1 MCGIVGYLGSANATD
16 VVLAG
21 LRKLEYRGY
30 DSAGLACIESDNGA
44 PRLSVVRAVG
54 RVDAL
59 AAKISELK
67 PRAHVAIGHTRWAT
81 HGRPNELNAHPHRD
95 QSGRI
100 ALVHNGIIENYASLR
115 AELSAAGCV
124 FQSETDTEVAA
135 MLVGSLYSGD
145 LVEAVEKAIAR
156 IEGTFAFAVISL
168 DHPQSIVGARRGSPL
183 AIGIGANG
191 DMLLGSDALPLIAY
205 TRKVAYLDDDQVAW
219 LQSGKFTL
227 RAKGRTV
234 EPKVQEIRWS
244 AEEAER
250 GGFEHFMLKEIH
262 EQPGA
267 LRRLALNLVAN

>member
-95 QSGRI
+95 MSGRI
-100 ALVHNGIIENYASLR
+100 AVVHNGIVENYAALR
-115 AELSAAGCV
+115 QEFIADGTNFPA
-124 FQSETDTEVAA
+124 ETDTEVAA
-135 MLVGSLYSGD
+135 VLIGKYYQGD
-145 LVEAVEKAIAR
+145 LVRAVERAIER
-156 IEGTFAFAVISL
+156 IDGNFAFAV
-168 DHPQSIVGARRGSPL
+168 
-183 AIGIGANG
+183 
-191 DMLLGSDALPLIAY
+191 
-205 TRKVAYLDDDQVAW
+205 
-219 LQSGKFTL
+219 
-227 RAKGRTV
+227 
-234 EPKVQEIRWS
+234 
-244 AEEAER
+244 
-250 GGFEHFMLKEIH
+250 
-262 EQPGA
+262 
-267 LRRLALNLVAN
+267 